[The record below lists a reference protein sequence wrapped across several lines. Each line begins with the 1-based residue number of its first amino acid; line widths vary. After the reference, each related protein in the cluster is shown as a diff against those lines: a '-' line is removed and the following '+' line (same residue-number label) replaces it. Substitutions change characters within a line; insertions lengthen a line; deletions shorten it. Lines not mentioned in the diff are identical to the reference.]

1 MQYMNF
7 FLNSWKEL
15 NEIPIEVAV
24 KPYPLNGKIIRK
36 ENRVMKCPICSKKQ
50 NPLIQDFELNEEHRD
65 IRICAKCKSSLR
77 DLYHLAKLGDSKY
90 LEAKDE
96 FLSNPIQDTETKKAL
111 DSEIEEMDAVYQETI
126 YAAEAE
132 TESKRQQEAFEERIR
147 NFLATNSFNFEG
159 YSIDKYLGIVCGDS
173 VLGTGFLSEL
183 SVSAADWLGSESNR
197 FSEKIEEAREK
208 AMYRM
213 LVKADKLGANAMIAV
228 SFSYSNFSGNVI
240 GVVATGTAVVVSK
253 QV

>member
-1 MQYMNF
+1 
-7 FLNSWKEL
+7 
-15 NEIPIEVAV
+15 
-24 KPYPLNGKIIRK
+24 
-36 ENRVMKCPICSKKQ
+36 MKCPICSKKQ
-50 NPLIQDFELNEEHRD
+50 NPLIQDFGLSEERQD

-77 DLYHLAKLGDSKY
+77 ALYQLAKSGDSEY
-90 LEAKDE
+90 LKAKNE
-96 FLSNPIQDTETKKAL
+96 FLSNPIQDTDTKKTL
-111 DSEIEEMDAVYQETI
+111 DSEIEEMDALYQESI
-126 YAAEAE
+126 LAVEAE
-132 TESKRQQEAFEERIR
+132 VEAQRQQEAFEERIR

-208 AMYRM
+208 ALYRM
-213 LVKADKLGANAMIAV
+213 LVKADKLGANAIIGV

-253 QV
+253 KVSNT

>member
-1 MQYMNF
+1 
-7 FLNSWKEL
+7 
-15 NEIPIEVAV
+15 
-24 KPYPLNGKIIRK
+24 
-36 ENRVMKCPICSKKQ
+36 MKCSICSKKQ
-50 NPLIQDFELNEEHRD
+50 NPLIQDFELNDEHRN
-65 IRICAKCKSSLR
+65 IRICAKCKESLR
-77 DLYHLAKLGDSKY
+77 NLYHLAKSGDSKY
-90 LEAKDE
+90 LEAKNE
-96 FLSNPIQDTETKKAL
+96 FLSNPIQDIETKKAL
-111 DSEIEEMDAVYQETI
+111 DSEIEEMDAAFQETI
-126 YAAEAE
+126 HITETEAEA
-132 TESKRQQEAFEERIR
+132 KRQQKAFEERIG
-147 NFLATNSFNFEG
+147 NFFVTNSFNFEG

-213 LVKADKLGANAMIAV
+213 LVKADKLGANAMIGV

-253 QV
+253 QVTIG

>member
-1 MQYMNF
+1 
-7 FLNSWKEL
+7 
-15 NEIPIEVAV
+15 
-24 KPYPLNGKIIRK
+24 
-36 ENRVMKCPICSKKQ
+36 MKCSICSKKQ
-50 NPLIQDFELNEEHRD
+50 NPLIQDFELNDEHRN
-65 IRICAKCKSSLR
+65 IRICVKCKESLR
-77 DLYHLAKLGDSKY
+77 NLYHLAKSGDSKY
-90 LEAKDE
+90 LEAKNE
-96 FLSNPIQDTETKKAL
+96 FLSNPIQDLETKKAL
-111 DSEIEEMDAVYQETI
+111 DSEITEMDALYQESTLV
-126 YAAEAE
+126 AEEEVQA
-132 TESKRQQEAFEERIR
+132 KRQQEEFEERIR

-183 SVSAADWLGSESNR
+183 SVSAAVWLGNESNR

-213 LVKADKLGANAMIAV
+213 LVKADKLGANAMIGV

-253 QV
+253 QVTIG

>member
-1 MQYMNF
+1 
-7 FLNSWKEL
+7 
-15 NEIPIEVAV
+15 
-24 KPYPLNGKIIRK
+24 
-36 ENRVMKCPICSKKQ
+36 MKCAICSKKQ
-50 NPLIQDFELNEEHRD
+50 NPLIQDFELNDEHRN
-65 IRICAKCKSSLR
+65 IRICAKCKDSLR
-77 DLYHLAKLGDSKY
+77 NLYHWAKSGDSKY
-90 LEAKDE
+90 LEAKNE
-96 FLSNPIQDTETKKAL
+96 FLSNSIQDLETKKVL
-111 DSEIEEMDAVYQETI
+111 DSEIAEMDALYQESTLVVEEEVQ
-126 YAAEAE
+126 A
-132 TESKRQQEAFEERIR
+132 KRQQEEFEERIR

-197 FSEKIEEAREK
+197 FSEKIGEAREK

-213 LVKADKLGANAMIAV
+213 LVKSDKLGANAIIGV

-253 QV
+253 QVTID

>member
-1 MQYMNF
+1 
-7 FLNSWKEL
+7 
-15 NEIPIEVAV
+15 
-24 KPYPLNGKIIRK
+24 
-36 ENRVMKCPICSKKQ
+36 MKCSICSKKQ
-50 NPLIQDFELNEEHRD
+50 NPLIQDFELNDEHRN
-65 IRICAKCKSSLR
+65 IRICVKCKESLR
-77 DLYHLAKLGDSKY
+77 NLYHLAKSGDSKY
-90 LEAKDE
+90 LEAKNE
-96 FLSNPIQDTETKKAL
+96 FLSNPIQDLETKKAL
-111 DSEIEEMDAVYQETI
+111 DSEITEMDALYQESTLV
-126 YAAEAE
+126 AEEEVQA
-132 TESKRQQEAFEERIR
+132 KRQQEEFEERIR

-183 SVSAADWLGSESNR
+183 SVSAADWLGNESNR

-213 LVKADKLGANAMIAV
+213 LVKADKLGANAMIGV

-253 QV
+253 QVTIG